1 AGLAALLGIEV
12 RELPD
17 VDRPI
22 VSVRARYLGASPE
35 TMDSEVTSILEGAV
49 ARVSGVRTIESAS
62 EENNARIR
70 VEFQPGVD
78 LDTAAADV
86 REAVSRVTRELPD
99 DIEQLTVFKADE
111 DAEPIVVLA
120 AYSDVL
126 DEAELTRT
134 VEKDIVPELIS
145 IEGVAD
151 VPLFGQRQRFLRVIV
166 DPLRMSSHG
175 LSITD

>member
-1 AGLAALLGIEV
+1 
-12 RELPD
+12 
-17 VDRPI
+17 
-22 VSVRARYLGASPE
+22 
-35 TMDSEVTSILEGAV
+35 
-49 ARVSGVRTIESAS
+49 
-62 EENNARIR
+62 
-70 VEFQPGVD
+70 
-78 LDTAAADV
+78 
-86 REAVSRVTRELPD
+86 LPD

-175 LSITD
+175 LSITDVANVLRRAALDVPVGSFRSSDQDLLVRADASAITEEQIGDLVVRGNVRIDD